1 MALLITNVTRGPD
14 PDVPARDILQF
25 FEKSS
30 DPGFTAR
37 EVADQF
43 DKTRQWADNRLDD
56 LVSAGYLDSKNP
68 GGRSKWFWIT
78 PSGLQLLRGNND
90 T

>member
-1 MALLITNVTRGPD
+1 MVVGYTDVPRGPD
-14 PDVPARDILQF
+14 PEADTRSLLQF
-25 FEKSS
+25 FVESP
-30 DPGFTAR
+30 DPGFTAQ
-37 EVADQF
+37 EVADEF

-56 LVSAGYLDSKNP
+56 LVDEGLLDSKNP

-78 PSGLQLLRGNND
+78 PAGREYLRETRD